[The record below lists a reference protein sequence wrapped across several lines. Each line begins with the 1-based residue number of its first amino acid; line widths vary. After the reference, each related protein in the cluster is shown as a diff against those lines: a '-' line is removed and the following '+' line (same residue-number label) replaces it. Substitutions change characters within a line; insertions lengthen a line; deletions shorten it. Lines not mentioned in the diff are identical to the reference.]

1 MQTIQIGGYMSGKDN
16 EKEPD
21 CCFTCE
27 GIGSGTE
34 SGGNYN

>member
-1 MQTIQIGGYMSGKDN
+1 MKDIMSGKDN
-16 EKEPD
+16 EKELD

>member
-1 MQTIQIGGYMSGKDN
+1 MSGKDN

-34 SGGNYN
+34 NGGNYN

>member
-1 MQTIQIGGYMSGKDN
+1 MSGKDN
-16 EKEPD
+16 EKELD

-34 SGGNYN
+34 SGNYN